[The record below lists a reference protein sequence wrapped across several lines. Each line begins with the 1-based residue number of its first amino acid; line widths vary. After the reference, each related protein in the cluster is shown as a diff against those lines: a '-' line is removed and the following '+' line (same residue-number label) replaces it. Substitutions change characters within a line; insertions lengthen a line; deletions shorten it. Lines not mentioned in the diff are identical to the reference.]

1 MTTAIDTRT
10 VQREE
15 AMRRLKALRLHENV
29 VRDFASGKL
38 NLSERAVLYEA
49 VVYHVMKYNTE
60 FGTQYAMLYVSKH
73 EEEWEMDREELKEG
87 SGCAFVTDGF
97 IEELGLVGF
106 KESGGGLVRIW

>member
-1 MTTAIDTRT
+1 MGDG
-10 VQREE
+10 QR
-15 AMRRLKALRLHENV
+15 RILYW
-29 VRDFASGKL
+29 L
-38 NLSERAVLYEA
+38 NEDEKRAVKEFEAEYEA